1 MVIWIESLKVRI
13 KKLNIKESIME
24 IPIKI
29 KVLTEDNELC
39 DDNCPFLIDGNCT
52 LFNTSLCYASNSPRR
67 KRCWHCSDNI
77 NL

>member
-1 MVIWIESLKVRI
+1 
-13 KKLNIKESIME
+13 ME